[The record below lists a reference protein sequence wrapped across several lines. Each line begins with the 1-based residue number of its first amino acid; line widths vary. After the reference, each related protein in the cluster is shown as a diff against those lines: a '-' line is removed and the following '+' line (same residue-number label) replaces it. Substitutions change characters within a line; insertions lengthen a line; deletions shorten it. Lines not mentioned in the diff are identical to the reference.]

1 MHAKTFLPLAGI
13 LALLALA
20 LALAL
25 AVPAAF
31 ADEPR
36 FDVNVADTPARA
48 FFEGLVDGTPYNI
61 MLEPG
66 VTGTLTLKLKNV
78 TVGEVLDA
86 VRDAYGYDYRK
97 MATGFVVVPPSL
109 QTRIFQINYL
119 DVERR
124 GTSRTRVTSGQISQ
138 GGAPQQA
145 ASTQGGTSTGG
156 TVQQSGLSEPP
167 GPVFGKSADGRA
179 GGVADITGTSIST
192 RSSSDFWHDLETSL
206 RLLVSVEGGR
216 GIVINP
222 QSGVIAVRGSPRE
235 LREVTE
241 FLQKIQSVATRQVVL
256 EARILEVELSDGFQ
270 AGINWALLGH
280 NGGQTFSAF
289 QTGPQQGFNPNAV
302 GSLPAA
308 SSTPVTLGP
317 GNPITSTVTNTLG
330 GAMTLATNAADF
342 ASYIELLGTQGT
354 TRVLSSPRVSTLNNQ
369 KAVIK
374 AGSDEF
380 FVTGISSNTVYTAS
394 SPAANNNVDLTPFF
408 SGVALDVTPQI
419 AADGEVILHIHPTV
433 SDVSEKIKVLTANST
448 TDSLPLAY
456 SQVRESDSIV
466 KAKSG
471 QLIVIGGLMR
481 TTHTTQ
487 DYRVP
492 VLGDIPVVGNLFKSQ
507 QRTNV
512 RSELVILLRPVVVD
526 SDEQWKGLTD
536 DSMARATGIDPKAAD
551 GAR

>member
-1 MHAKTFLPLAGI
+1 MQAKKLLPLAGV
-13 LALLALA
+13 LAL
-20 LALAL
+20 LAL
-25 AVPAAF
+25 AVPAAV

-36 FDVNVADTPARA
+36 FDVNVADAPARA
-48 FFEGLVDGTPYNI
+48 FFEGLVDGTPHNI

-78 TVGEVLDA
+78 TVAEVLDA

-138 GGAPQQA
+138 GGAPQL
-145 ASTQGGTSTGG
+145 SSSSQGTGG
-156 TVQQSGLSEPP
+156 TVGQQAGQVSEPP
-167 GPVFGKSADGRA
+167 GLVFERGSDGKGSR
-179 GGVADITGTSIST
+179 VADITGTSIST
-192 RSSSDFWHDLETSL
+192 RSDSDFWHDLESSL
-206 RLLVSVEGGR
+206 RLLVNPEGGR
-216 GIVINP
+216 GLVINP
-222 QSGVIAVRGSPRE
+222 QSGVIAVRGTPRE
-235 LREVTE
+235 LRDVTE
-241 FLQKIQSVATRQVVL
+241 FLKRIQSVATRQVVL

-302 GSLPAA
+302 GGLPAA
-308 SSTPVTLGP
+308 TSTPVTLGP
-317 GNPITSTVTNTLG
+317 GHTITNTVTNTLG

-394 SPAANNNVDLTPFF
+394 SPAANSNVDLTPFF

-419 AADGEVILHIHPTV
+419 SEDGEVILHIHPTV
-433 SDVSEKIKVLTANST
+433 SDVSEKVKVLTANNT

-456 SQVRESDSIV
+456 SQVRESDSVV

-481 TTHTTQ
+481 TSHTTQ

-492 VLGDIPVVGNLFKSQ
+492 LLGDIPVVGNLFKSQ
-507 QRTNV
+507 QRTTV
-512 RSELVILLRPVVVD
+512 HSELVILLRPMVVE
-526 SDEQWKGLTD
+526 SDEDWKGLAD
-536 DSMARATGIDPKAAD
+536 QSIARATGIDPKAAD
-551 GAR
+551 GVR